1 MEQNYAGDVSAEQAW
16 EVLEQDPDAVLLDVR
31 TIPEFQFV
39 GVPDLS
45 ALGKDTQLLPWQVYP
60 QMQVNPDFV
69 ATIKQLGLRED
80 QSLYIL
86 CRSGVRSV
94 SAAIALTAQGYNK
107 CFNILHGFEGPAD
120 ERGHRGKIAGWK
132 AAGIPW
138 KQN

>member
-1 MEQNYAGDVSAEQAW
+1 MEQQYAGDVSVEQAW
-16 EVLEQDPDAVLLDVR
+16 DALEKDLNAVLLDVR
-31 TIPEFQFV
+31 TVPEFQFV

-45 ALGKDTQLLPWQVYP
+45 PLGKDAQLLPWQVYP

-69 ATIKQLGLRED
+69 TTIKQLGIHEE

-94 SAAIALTAQGYNK
+94 SAAIALTSLGYK
-107 CFNILHGFEGPAD
+107 YCFNILHGFEGPVD
-120 ERGHRGKIAGWK
+120 ESGHRGKVAGWK